1 MYTNRVLADVPC
13 MMLLLQEF
21 PHGRRNISTHFGK
34 FVHCL
39 GTARVLR
46 LLLLLLVCLLA
57 HFLLG
62 VCIGAGATAVV
73 LEAVGVVSLLL
84 RLLQLRGW
92 RRKLTTQRRART
104 DARTNICIYTRA
116 CAHACTPTDAHV
128 HADTDTDTGTQTCT
142 RKRIYTQ
149 SRTHTDKQSHPRTHR
164 HIDTQKQRCQ
174 PQFHKKIKISTTRSR
189 TGRRGQEKKRRWMQ
203 ACPKRAGVNPCW
215 CMCLWRKCVHYE

>member
-1 MYTNRVLADVPC
+1 
-13 MMLLLQEF
+13 
-21 PHGRRNISTHFGK
+21 
-34 FVHCL
+34 
-39 GTARVLR
+39 
-46 LLLLLLVCLLA
+46 
-57 HFLLG
+57 
-62 VCIGAGATAVV
+62 V

-149 SRTHTDKQSHPRTHR
+149 SRTHADKQSHPRTHR

-203 ACPKRAGVNPCW
+203 ACPKRAGVIHVGACVWGESACITNDGLESVRINPVPCASSL
-215 CMCLWRKCVHYE
+215 CPPPCDPRRDSSYRHERAKPSGLHP